1 MSSKV
6 TQNKMYRRIDKH
18 RSVHVENLT
27 LSLNFEINKQN
38 EQCLLKSLGLKC
50 LSGFLNFNKQ
60 KK

>member
-38 EQCLLKSLGLKC
+38 EQMSSKVTRIKMSRRLFKL
-50 LSGFLNFNKQ
+50 
-60 KK
+60 